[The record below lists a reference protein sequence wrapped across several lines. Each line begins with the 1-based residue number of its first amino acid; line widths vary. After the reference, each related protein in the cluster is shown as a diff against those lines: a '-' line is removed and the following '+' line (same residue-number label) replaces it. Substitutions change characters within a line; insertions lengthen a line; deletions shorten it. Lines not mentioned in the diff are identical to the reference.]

1 MAEVKVVKKTKTPQ
15 EFAIDFMMGGVSAA
29 IAKTSAA
36 PIERIKLLVQNQDEM
51 IKQGRLATPYKGI
64 MDAFGRTYREEGLV
78 SLWRGNTANVIRY
91 FPTQALNF
99 AFKDYFK
106 AMFGFKQS
114 EGYWKWFA
122 GNLASGGG
130 AGATSLLFVYSL
142 DYARTR
148 LANDAKSAKGGGA
161 RQFNGLVD
169 VYRKTLASDGIAGL
183 YRGFVPSVVGI
194 VVYRGLYFGVYDSL
208 KPVVLVGALQG
219 SFLASFLLGWGV
231 TTGAGLASYPLDTIR
246 RRMMMTSGSGVN
258 YKSMF
263 DAGSQ
268 IVAKEGTKSLF
279 KGAGANILRGVA
291 GAGVLS
297 LYDQLQALMFGKVYS
312 GGVSL
317 PTGSGKTT
325 VFISLLS
332 RIAPPA
338 ANPKAS
344 RSLIVVNSIELA
356 RQSAEQVARLFPDW
370 TVEIEQGV
378 KHKASGL
385 ADVTVAT
392 YQTLRQ
398 IERVKKFDPACLK
411 AIVIDEA
418 HHAAAPSYRRLLAN
432 FDPNIKHP
440 DAEFKPPV
448 LKHTIPIIGFSAT
461 FSRHDGLALGSVFDR
476 IVYHRDFLEMI
487 KEQWLC
493 DVRFTTVHAKLDLKD
508 VTLNTRT
515 GDFNPTSL
523 AQVVNTETVNNLVV
537 KTWLDKAGPTRKS
550 TLVFCVNVAHVE
562 ALTQTFRA
570 YGIDARYVF
579 SGTPMSERYALIASF
594 KAGQFPVL
602 INCAILTE
610 GADIPNIDCVVVAR
624 PTRSRNVFAQMIGRG
639 MRLSPATSKSD
650 CRIID
655 FVDSASRVS
664 GIMSVPTL
672 FGLDPDAVSI
682 DDETTESLEKL
693 VADSMAFDSTE
704 EIREP
709 RSVTYKDYDD
719 PFSLFGPTFGSPQI
733 VKLSRN
739 AWVSCGGDVYVLE
752 CLGKGYV
759 RIEPVK
765 DAQGEQHFQA
775 HYTPSVDETTAAALK
790 IGPFLKKR
798 SILKAKDLSD
808 AVRGCDT
815 YVQAKVVFG
824 PMVVGLLRSAKWRSA
839 SASEQQKQFVSKRW
853 GKRRFES
860 DADAESKAQKIANL
874 TKGEAANIITRLKHG
889 AQARYEKQLKI
900 QTKAAEKSDKEARR
914 RAREDVRVG
923 PLSAETL

>member
-1 MAEVKVVKKTKTPQ
+1 MADAKAPAAKKTKTPK
-15 EFAIDFMMGGVSAA
+15 EFAIDFLMGGVSAA
-29 IAKTSAA
+29 VAKTSAA

-64 MDAFGRTYREEGLV
+64 ADAFGRTYREEGLV

-106 AMFGFKQS
+106 ALFGFKQS

-194 VVYRGLYFGVYDSL
+194 IVYRGLYFGVYDSL
-208 KPVVLVGALQG
+208 KPVVLVGPLQG
-219 SFLASFLLGWGV
+219 SFFASFALGWGV

-268 IVAKEGTKSLF
+268 IVAKEGVKSLF

-297 LYDQLQALMFGKVYS
+297 LYDKLQELMFGKVYS
-312 GGVSL
+312 G
-317 PTGSGKTT
+317 

-332 RIAPPA
+332 RLAPPA
-338 ANPKAS
+338 SSPRAS

-356 RQSAEQVARLFPDW
+356 RQSAEQVGRLFPDW
-370 TVEIEQGV
+370 SVEIEQGV

-398 IERVKKFDPACLK
+398 AERVKKFNPASLK

-432 FDPNIKHP
+432 FDNDIKHP
-440 DAEFKPPV
+440 DADFKPPV
-448 LKHTIPIIGFSAT
+448 LPHKIPIIGFSAT

-476 IVYHRDFLEMI
+476 VVYHRDFLEMI

-493 DVRFTTVHAKLDLKD
+493 DVRFTTVHANINLKN
-508 VTLNTRT
+508 VIVNSRT

-523 AQVVNTETVNNLVV
+523 AQVVNTDTVNNMVV
-537 KTWLDKAGPTRKS
+537 KSWLDKAGSTRKS

-579 SGTPMSERYALIASF
+579 SGTPMSERQALIASF

-639 MRLSPATSKSD
+639 MRLSPSTGKQD

-655 FVDSASRVS
+655 FVDSVSRVS
-664 GIMSVPTL
+664 GIVSVPTL

-693 VADSMAFDSTE
+693 AADSIALDTTDD
-704 EIREP
+704 IPEP

-719 PFSLFGPTFGSPQI
+719 PFSLHSSGAPQI
-733 VKLSRN
+733 AALSRN
-739 AWVSCGGDVYVLE
+739 AWVGCGGDVYVLE
-752 CLGKGYV
+752 CLGKGHI
-759 RIEPVK
+759 RIEPTTNE
-765 DAQGEQHFQA
+765 GRHFQA
-775 HYTPSVDETTAAALK
+775 HYTPSIDGTTAAALK
-790 IGPFLKKR
+790 I
-798 SILKAKDLSD
+798 
-808 AVRGCDT
+808 
-815 YVQAKVVFG
+815 AKVVFG
-824 PMVVGLLRSAKWRSA
+824 QMALGLLRSARWRKA
-839 SASEQQKQFVSKRW
+839 PASEQQKNLVTKRW
-853 GKRRFES
+853 GKRRFDS
-860 DADAESKAQKIANL
+860 DADAESKAEKIATL
-874 TKGEAANIITRLKHG
+874 TKGEAADIITRLKHG
-889 AQARYEKQLKI
+889 AQARYERKVKVAI
-900 QTKAAEKSDKEARR
+900 KTAEKSEKEARR

-923 PLSAETL
+923 PLSA